1 MSTLDETLE
10 AMRAASR
17 QLDEFLERY
26 GSGVLE
32 AHAPI
37 PDITRL
43 SDALEQ
49 VGRSLRESPLPPELD
64 RAQRA
69 EVSQYGA
76 KLRRLKSSLETLQ
89 PQLEERRDAICARL
103 TKIRAAMDWVDSFQQ
118 TR

>member
-1 MSTLDETLE
+1 MSTLAETLE
-10 AMRAASR
+10 AMRVASR
-17 QLDEFLERY
+17 QLDEFLGRY

-37 PDITRL
+37 PDITSL

-49 VGRSLRESPLPPELD
+49 VGRRLQESPLPPQLD
-64 RAQRA
+64 PAQEA
-69 EVSQYGA
+69 EVSQYGE
-76 KLRRLKSSLETLQ
+76 KLRRLKSTLEALQ
-89 PQLEERRDAICARL
+89 PQLEERRDAIRARL